1 MPPLVRISGFSHK
14 DTCVFIHFHKKLQFV
29 FPCFPDF
36 HKYQPFYNQL
46 SLYHERRKG
55 SAARAAFTFQAVA
68 PGIIP
73 AEQGEAGIR
82 FGSHNVQSLYQ
93 KTELFGISNEIL
105 ENTKSSALYFWEYK
119 IWYKWL
125 KIVQNCI
132 HAHF

>member
-1 MPPLVRISGFSHK
+1 MISVTLLG
-14 DTCVFIHFHKKLQFV
+14 II
-29 FPCFPDF
+29 P
-36 HKYQPFYNQL
+36 
-46 SLYHERRKG
+46 
-55 SAARAAFTFQAVA
+55 AARGEAEHPLRIAQRAIIIPRAQERKRRAAAFTFQAVA

-119 IWYKWL
+119 IWYK
-125 KIVQNCI
+125 
-132 HAHF
+132 